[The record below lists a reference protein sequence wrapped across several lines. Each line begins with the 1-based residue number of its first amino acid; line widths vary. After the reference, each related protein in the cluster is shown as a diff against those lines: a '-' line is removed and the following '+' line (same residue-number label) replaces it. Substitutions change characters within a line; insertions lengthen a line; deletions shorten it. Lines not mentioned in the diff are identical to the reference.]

1 MEKETPS
8 LQKPARTGGLRTLW
22 RCLGYL
28 GRYWPLVAGAYLS
41 MLCIDA
47 FAMVNPQLIRLIV
60 DRGIGGRDPRLL
72 GLLVLALL
80 GLTLG
85 KGVLNFLQGRW
96 VETASQG
103 VAFDLRNDLHR
114 TLSSLSFAYH
124 DQAEAGQLLSRAVQ
138 DVDRMR
144 FLTGRVIIRILEGIV
159 MMTATTAMLL
169 VMNPRLAVLAFLC
182 LPPLVFVAIRFG
194 SRFRPIS
201 REIQN
206 QLAVLTSRIEQNL
219 RGMRIVKA
227 FSQEPEEI
235 RRFDAEN
242 GKWFDLSMKATRIQ
256 SVNAPLLILLA
267 NSASVFILWFGGRMV
282 ISGDLTVGALV
293 AFLTYLGQLIQPVR
307 MLGMIAPAVGQS
319 LAAADRVFDILD
331 TESEV
336 REDPGAVPLPDP
348 PRGEVE
354 FRDVSF
360 SYFGRFQV
368 LSGISFRADA
378 GRVVALLGATGSGKS
393 TVINLIPRFY
403 DATGGAVLI
412 DGRDVRTLTLASLR
426 AAVGIVLQETTL
438 FATTVRENIRFGI
451 PDAREEDVLRAAE
464 QAQAHEFIAAMPQG
478 YGTEVG
484 EKGVTLSGGQKQR
497 LAIARAL
504 LMNPRILILDD
515 ATSSVDAGTEHL
527 IQKALE
533 NLMHNRTTFLI
544 AHRLSSIRRADLI
557 LVLEGGRIA
566 ARGTHAELLT
576 TSALYADIFENQIL
590 KEKG

>member
-1 MEKETPS
+1 MKSPAPRPE
-8 LQKPARTGGLRTLW
+8 KPARTGGLRTLW
-22 RCLGYL
+22 RCLRYL
-28 GRYWPLVAGAYLS
+28 ARYWPIAAGAYLS

-47 FAMVNPQLIRLIV
+47 FAMVSPQLIRLIV
-60 DRGIGGRDPRLL
+60 DRGIGGKDPGLL
-72 GLLVLALL
+72 GLLVLSLL
-80 GLTLG
+80 GLTVV

-103 VAFDLRNDLHR
+103 VAFDLRNDLHQK
-114 TLSSLSFAYH
+114 LSSLSFAYH

-138 DVDRMR
+138 DVDRVR
-144 FLTGRVIIRILEGIV
+144 FLTGRVIIRILEAVV
-159 MMTATTAMLL
+159 MMTATTAVLL
-169 VMNPRLAVLAFLC
+169 AMNRSLALLSFLC
-182 LPPLVFVAIRFG
+182 LPPLVYVAFRFG

-267 NSASVFILWFGGRMV
+267 NAASVFILWFGGRMV
-282 ISGDLTVGALV
+282 ISRELTVGALV
-293 AFLTYLGQLIQPVR
+293 AFITYLGQLIQPVR
-307 MLGMIAPAVGQS
+307 MLGNIAPAVGQS

-336 REDPGAVPLPDP
+336 REAADAVPLER

-368 LSGISFRADA
+368 LSGISFRAEA
-378 GRVVALLGATGSGKS
+378 GRVIALLGATGSGKS

-403 DATGGAVLI
+403 DVSGGSVLI
-412 DGRDVRTLTLASLR
+412 DGRDVRAFTLASLR

-438 FATTVRENIRFGI
+438 FATNIRENIRFGI
-451 PDAREEDVLRAAE
+451 PDAREEDVLRAAT
-464 QAQAHEFIAAMPQG
+464 QAQAHDFIAAMPRG
-478 YGTEVG
+478 YDTEVG

-497 LAIARAL
+497 VAIARAL
-504 LMNPRILILDD
+504 LKNPRILILDD

-533 NLMHNRTTFLI
+533 NLMRDRTTFLI

-557 LVLEGGRIA
+557 LVLSDGRIA

-576 TSALYADIFENQIL
+576 SSALYADIFENQIM
-590 KEKG
+590 KERG